1 MRTSSVRTGFRWIA
15 ALVAITGLTAVP
27 VTSAARNLCDA
38 LKDKGVLNEQDYNEC
53 KADQVKSTRESA
65 ATAKEAPS
73 VKLPKWLE
81 VITPFGDVRLRHEGF
96 YQEDKT
102 ARNRFRFR
110 ARIGLTANVSDEISG
125 TVRLATGDPNDPI
138 STNQSAQNTFSR
150 KSINLD
156 QAYLTLKPGKT
167 FGIEPG
173 WFTLTAGKFGVNSYR
188 TSELVW
194 DDDVSPEGATEALNV
209 VERKEGFLRVLKV
222 SAFQWV
228 VDEVAAAQDPWM
240 GGGQVVADAAFG
252 TLANWTVGLADYH
265 YEGLNAVASTYLS
278 SFKGNAPFTAQTPNS
293 ALANS
298 NDVISSDKDANGNR
312 KILGYQSGYNIL
324 NANTELN
331 SPDPV
336 GLGVPAGVFG
346 DVAYN
351 TQADGRNVGLYA
363 GAGIGKAG
371 KDWYRNV
378 LRNQGDWGLSYTYA
392 WVEKDSVLSIFS
404 FSDIN
409 EFSTVAAK
417 AGDARPTQ
425 KGGTNLISHILRFD
439 YAVLPN
445 LQLTAKAYVENALDR
460 KISNAALT
468 GNPTLLRTQLDAM
481 LRF

>member
-1 MRTSSVRTGFRWIA
+1 M
-15 ALVAITGLTAVP
+15 
-27 VTSAARNLCDA
+27 
-38 LKDKGVLNEQDYNEC
+38 
-53 KADQVKSTRESA
+53 
-65 ATAKEAPS
+65 
-73 VKLPKWLE
+73 
-81 VITPFGDVRLRHEGF
+81 
-96 YQEDKT
+96 
-102 ARNRFRFR
+102 
-110 ARIGLTANVSDEISG
+110 
-125 TVRLATGDPNDPI
+125 
-138 STNQSAQNTFSR
+138 
-150 KSINLD
+150 
-156 QAYLTLKPGKT
+156 
-167 FGIEPG
+167 
-173 WFTLTAGKFGVNSYR
+173 
-188 TSELVW
+188 
-194 DDDVSPEGATEALNV
+194 
-209 VERKEGFLRVLKV
+209 
-222 SAFQWV
+222 
-228 VDEVAAAQDPWM
+228 
-240 GGGQVVADAAFG
+240 
-252 TLANWTVGLADYH
+252 
-265 YEGLNAVASTYLS
+265 
-278 SFKGNAPFTAQTPNS
+278 
-293 ALANS
+293 
-298 NDVISSDKDANGNR
+298 
-312 KILGYQSGYNIL
+312 
-324 NANTELN
+324 
-331 SPDPV
+331 
-336 GLGVPAGVFG
+336 FG